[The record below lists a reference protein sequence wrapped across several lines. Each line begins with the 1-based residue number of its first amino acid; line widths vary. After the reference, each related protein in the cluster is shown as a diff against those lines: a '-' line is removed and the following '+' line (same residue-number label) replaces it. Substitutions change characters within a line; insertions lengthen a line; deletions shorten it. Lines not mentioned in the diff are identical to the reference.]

1 MYYVQGLLLLDPFP
15 IVTQVS
21 RLLLAVYYQGT
32 FASLR
37 EEQKLRRRML
47 IWETIA
53 RNSTK

>member
-1 MYYVQGLLLLDPFP
+1 MYYVQGLLLLDPFL
-15 IVTQVS
+15 IITQVS

-37 EEQKLRRRML
+37 EEQKLRRQML

-53 RNSTK
+53 RN